1 MRVDRFN
8 KCDATILNHFHS
20 QTYDQFYLER
30 VASQKGFIRSEIE
43 WALKEIDYKY
53 FGDYEFSDQ
62 QKMAVDILEWVAR
75 EYLK

>member
-8 KCDATILNHFHS
+8 KCDTTVLNHFHS

-43 WALKEIDYKY
+43 WALYEINYKY
-53 FGDYEFSDQ
+53 FGSYEMTDQ
-62 QKMAVDILEWVAR
+62 QCMAVDILEWVAKQ
-75 EYLK
+75 YLK